1 MKTICVLRNTGAT
14 LPRFSEGQVVSVE
27 DQTADLLCSL
37 NLAELLKTIPEE
49 PLRAIPE
56 NPSILA
62 AEAKLNEIKERW
74 TSGEPTAQPTPRP
87 KHRPKTKPE
96 SKE

>member
-1 MKTICVLRNTGAT
+1 MKTIRVLRNTGVD
-14 LPRFSEGQVVSVE
+14 LPRFTEGQVVDVP
-27 DQTADLLCSL
+27 DDTANLLCGL
-37 NLAELLKTIPEE
+37 KLAELLKTIPDE

-62 AEAKLNEIKERW
+62 AEVKLAEIKEGW
-74 TSGEPTAQPTPRP
+74 LSGDTPQEPLKPKRP
-87 KHRPKTKPE
+87 QKTKLD

>member
-1 MKTICVLRNTGAT
+1 MKTIRILRNTGVD
-14 LPRFSEGQVVSVE
+14 LPRFTEGQVVDVPDE
-27 DQTADLLCSL
+27 AANLLCGL
-37 NLAELLKTIPEE
+37 KLAELLKTIPDE

-62 AEAKLNEIKERW
+62 AEAKLAEIKHDW
-74 TSGEPTAQPTPRP
+74 MSGDTPQDPP
-87 KHRPKTKPE
+87 KPKRSPKTKLD